1 MQIRYVDWHG
11 VDVNCTR
18 KFEMENGIG
27 NVWKEWKSGGCK
39 EEYLKAKILLNQHY
53 ILHKKTLRL
62 NSLVTTTVVKRTA
75 FSNWQKG

>member
-11 VDVNCTR
+11 MDVNCTR

-27 NVWKEWKSGGCK
+27 NAWKEWKSGGCK

-53 ILHKKTLRL
+53 ILQKKKAQAEQFGNN
-62 NSLVTTTVVKRTA
+62 NSSDK
-75 FSNWQKG
+75 N